1 MIKKL
6 RKERKKHIWKPA
18 AQVTSVYNRP
28 EENPTPSQ
36 GSNPA
41 WCQILTIRGHQGTQ
55 LGPTCIATL
64 GSKNQ
69 GNKNLSM
76 DFLPPSKL
84 DMQRYLMF
92 CCSQEFLGG
101 SCVFFSKTF
110 SPKKILI
117 LKMYRNDH
125 VWTCQLYYFFR
136 AREVKSSCL
145 ILHFSCVKID

>member
-1 MIKKL
+1 MVVTSKIYRLYIQTFLPNAKISIEQNPFGWKRDWNDKKL

-101 SCVFFSKTF
+101 SCVFFPRHSLQ
-110 SPKKILI
+110 KKF
-117 LKMYRNDH
+117 
-125 VWTCQLYYFFR
+125 WF
-136 AREVKSSCL
+136 
-145 ILHFSCVKID
+145 

>member
-1 MIKKL
+1 MTSKIYIIYIYKLFYLTQRFQLNKTPLGGRGTGMIKKL

-101 SCVFFSKTF
+101 SCVFFPRHSLQ
-110 SPKKILI
+110 KKF
-117 LKMYRNDH
+117 
-125 VWTCQLYYFFR
+125 WF
-136 AREVKSSCL
+136 
-145 ILHFSCVKID
+145 